1 MTVAAS
7 PVLRKSVDD
16 VDVDESL
23 DLKAPVI
30 GAVVVALEIL
40 MAVFGRGATRF
51 QLSTGADLIQIP
63 VLDLPARRVVVVMVV
78 AAGAIT
84 AALCARAL
92 RRAAAPVWMTLLL
105 GLSFVVSFLTWA
117 GAGRSSVV
125 PLVTILSSTLALSVP
140 LVFGGLAGV
149 VGERSGT
156 INIAIEGQLL
166 GGAFLAAVVA
176 SASGSPWAGLLA
188 APPAGILVALLLAL
202 FGLKYRVNQIVVGVV
217 LNVLVSGLT
226 GFLFSTVLSDS
237 GSLNRAMR
245 LPRLPVPGL
254 SHVPVLGPVLFNQTI
269 LVYAMYAAVGILS
282 LMLFRSRWG
291 LRMRAVGEHPRA
303 ADTVG
308 IAVMRTRVN
317 NLVLGGALAGL
328 GGAFFTV
335 GSGLSFTKGI
345 SAGNGYIA
353 LAAMIL
359 GAWNP
364 LGTLWAALLFGFAT
378 SVGQTLSVIGSP
390 IPTNFILMIPYV
402 VTILAVAGF
411 VGRVRPP
418 AAEGVPY
425 P

>member
-16 VDVDESL
+16 VDVDEPL

-40 MAVFGRGATRF
+40 MAVFSRGATRF